1 MRSTWESGRMGRQM
15 VKVIKYIQSIGTF
28 YYPNNEKYEGEWKDN
43 NMCGHGKFILRLNR
57 NLLLL

>member
-1 MRSTWESGRMGRQM
+1 MGRQM